1 MSIEFLQRH
10 GFSEDPFAST
20 NAADEPSIGSYFVA
34 PPFFPAV
41 VGNPSAP
48 KSNVVFAPRGGG
60 KTAQKI
66 MIEQASAIA
75 EDFLC
80 VAYDRFPTDKINSPK
95 QASAEYHLRNISRI
109 ILVAIFLK
117 FEDDPSLG
125 WRLNEFERR
134 LLVNLS
140 RELLGNLSSEQFKDA
155 LGAIKSLGDKT
166 IDIWNKYGGV
176 IVTLVNA
183 VAAKFGLDKVE
194 VAKGTQAQDETIR
207 FKFEELVKFAN
218 KIGYKSVYIL
228 VDRADELTIT
238 AENATKV
245 FDFLSS
251 ILIDL
256 PLLETPGVA
265 FKFFLWDQMKD
276 AYHQSGGRPDRLIE
290 YELEWQAPELET
302 VLFRRIETYSGGKIK
317 SFNDLLSG
325 DAPYDVHRLIT
336 YFAHS
341 SPRDMIRICKKIV
354 DEHTKTGV
362 YNDKIEF
369 RTVKSAIL
377 QFSTERARELYG
389 EHFADLRKIREL
401 DFTIPTLANDVFR
414 VSQQAARSKVQK
426 WQDSG
431 AVVRIGDVP
440 NPGNRPLYLF
450 GIVDPRLALAVLGD
464 STLEDAVEE
473 FLITCPLCRNLRI
486 RWTAQDITCPD
497 CQGTFKAADA
507 KALAAECA
515 LP

>member
-1 MSIEFLQRH
+1 M
-10 GFSEDPFAST
+10 
-20 NAADEPSIGSYFVA
+20 
-34 PPFFPAV
+34 
-41 VGNPSAP
+41 
-48 KSNVVFAPRGGG
+48 
-60 KTAQKI
+60 
-66 MIEQASAIA
+66 
-75 EDFLC
+75 
-80 VAYDRFPTDKINSPK
+80 
-95 QASAEYHLRNISRI
+95 
-109 ILVAIFLK
+109 
-117 FEDDPSLG
+117 
-125 WRLNEFERR
+125 
-134 LLVNLS
+134 
-140 RELLGNLSSEQFKDA
+140 
-155 LGAIKSLGDKT
+155 
-166 IDIWNKYGGV
+166 
-176 IVTLVNA
+176 TLVNA
-183 VAAKFGLDKVE
+183 VVAKFGLDKLE
-194 VAKGTQAQDETIR
+194 VTKGGHAQDETIR
-207 FKFEELVKFAN
+207 FKFEELVKFTN
-218 KIGYKSVYIL
+218 RIGYKSVYIL
-228 VDRADELTIT
+228 VDRVDELTIT

-251 ILIDL
+251 IIIDL

-276 AYHQSGGRPDRLIE
+276 VYHLAGGRPDRLIE
-290 YELEWQAPELET
+290 YELEWQAPELDK
-302 VLFRRIETYSGGKIK
+302 VLSRRISTYSGGAI
-317 SFNDLLSG
+317 SSLNDLLSG

-354 DEHTKTGV
+354 DEHTKSGV
-362 YNDKIEF
+362 YQDKIEF

-377 QFSTERARELYG
+377 QFSNERARELYG

-401 DFTIPTLANDVFR
+401 DFTIPKLANDVFR

-464 STLEDAVEE
+464 STLEDAVDD
-473 FLITCPLCRNLRI
+473 FLITCPHCRNLRI

-497 CQGTFKAADA
+497 CQGSFKAADA

-515 LP
+515 LS